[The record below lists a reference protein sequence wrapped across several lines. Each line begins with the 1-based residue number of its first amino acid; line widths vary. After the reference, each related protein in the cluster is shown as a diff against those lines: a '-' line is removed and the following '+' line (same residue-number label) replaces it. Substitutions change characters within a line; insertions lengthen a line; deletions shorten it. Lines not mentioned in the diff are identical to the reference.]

1 MPFRPLIAPS
11 ILSADFARL
20 GEQVSEAEQHG
31 ADWLHVDVMD
41 GRFVPPIS
49 MGQVVTATCRR
60 ITGLPLDVHLM
71 VQQPEGMLASFAEA
85 GADHITVHVE
95 AVEQLNQTLQQIK
108 DLGCIAGVSLKPITP
123 VDAIESALALADMV
137 LVMSV
142 EPGYGGQ
149 AFMPEVLTKVRELR
163 QKLNVVNPDALIVI
177 DGGIDAQTLP
187 AALEAGVNVFVAG
200 SSIYGHPDGVAAGIK
215 ALRDASLQGQER

>member
-49 MGQVVTATCRR
+49 LGQMVTATCRR
-60 ITGLPLDVHLM
+60 ITSLPLDVHLM
-71 VQQPEGMLASFAEA
+71 VQQPEGMLKSFAEA

-95 AVEQLNQTLQQIK
+95 AVEQLNQALQQIK
-108 DLGCIAGVSLKPITP
+108 DLGCKAGMSLKPATP
-123 VDAIESALALADMV
+123 VDAIESALALVDIV

-149 AFMPEVLTKVRELR
+149 AFMPEALARVRELR
-163 QKLNVVNPDALIVI
+163 QKLDAANPDALIVI
-177 DGGIDAQTLP
+177 DGGIDAQTLAP
-187 AALEAGVNVFVAG
+187 AQEAGANVFVAG
-200 SSIYGHPDGVAAGIK
+200 SSIYGHPDGVAAGIQ
-215 ALRDASLQGQER
+215 ALRDASLRGQER

>member
-1 MPFRPLIAPS
+1 MALRPLIAPS

-41 GRFVPPIS
+41 GHFVPPIS
-49 MGQVVTATCRR
+49 MGQMVTATFRR
-60 ITGLPLDVHLM
+60 STSLPLDVHLM
-71 VQQPEGMLASFAEA
+71 VQQPEGMLESFAEA
-85 GADHITVHVE
+85 GAAHITVHVE
-95 AVEQLNQTLQQIK
+95 AVEQLNKTLQHIK
-108 DLGCIAGVSLKPITP
+108 DLGCRAGVSLKPATP
-123 VDAIESALALADMV
+123 VAAIEDALPLADIV

-149 AFMPEVLTKVRELR
+149 AFMPEALPKVRELR
-163 QKLNVVNPDALIVI
+163 QKLDAANPDALIVI
-177 DGGIDAQTLP
+177 DGGIDAETLP
-187 AALEAGVNVFVAG
+187 AALEASVQVFVAG
-200 SSIYGHPDGVAAGIK
+200 SSVYGHPDGVAAGIQ

>member
-1 MPFRPLIAPS
+1 MAFQPLIAPS

-20 GEQVSEAEQHG
+20 GEQVSEAEKHG

-41 GRFVPPIS
+41 GRFVRPIS
-49 MGQVVTATCRR
+49 MGQMVTATCRR
-60 ITGLPLDVHLM
+60 ITDLPLDVHLM

-85 GADHITVHVE
+85 GADHITVHAE
-95 AVEQLNQTLQQIK
+95 AVEQLNKTLQQIK
-108 DLGCIAGVSLKPITP
+108 DLGCKAGVSLKPATP
-123 VDAIESALALADMV
+123 VAAIEDALALADIV

-149 AFMPEVLTKVRELR
+149 AFMPAALPKVRELR
-163 QKLNVVNPDALIVI
+163 QKLDAAKPDALIVI
-177 DGGIDAQTLP
+177 DGGIDAETLP

-200 SSIYGHPDGVAAGIK
+200 SSIYGHPDGVAAGIQ
-215 ALRDASLQGQER
+215 ALRNASLQGQER

>member
-20 GEQVSEAEQHG
+20 GEQVFEAEQHG

-71 VQQPEGMLASFAEA
+71 VQQPGGMLASFAEA
-85 GADHITVHVE
+85 GANHITVHVE
-95 AVEQLNQTLQQIK
+95 AVGQVNQTLLQIK
-108 DLGCIAGVSLKPITP
+108 DLGCIAGVSLKPATP
-123 VDAIESALALADMV
+123 VEAIESALALADIV

-149 AFMPEVLTKVRELR
+149 AFMPEALTKVRELR
-163 QKLNVVNPDALIVI
+163 QKLDAANPDALIVI

-200 SSIYGHPDGVAAGIK
+200 SAIYGHPDGVAAGIQ
-215 ALRDASLQGQER
+215 ALRDASLPGQER